1 MRVFSASLA
10 TETNTFAPMPTGLQS
25 YEAGGLFEAGR
36 HPDRPTLFSG
46 PLWAARLLRDELG
59 LELHEGLVAFAVPGG
74 TTTRQAHET
83 LRTRLL
89 DDLKAAMPVDVVL
102 LGLHGAMAADGCDD
116 CEGDLITRVREIVGP
131 SVVIG
136 AELDP
141 HTHLSEAMVRQ
152 ATLLMAFREYPH
164 TDAVERGL
172 ELVRACVATARGQIR
187 PVAGVYDCQTI
198 GVVRT
203 PVEPARSFVDRLKAM
218 EGQGGIVSI
227 TAIHGFPWADVADL
241 GSKMLVYADGD
252 AALAQQTADML
263 GPQFREVIEA
273 FRDKGAGIDETLDLA
288 LASPAGTVVI
298 ADGADNAGGGA
309 PSDSTFV
316 LKRLIARNIQGAV
329 LGPLWDPGAVALA
342 FEAGEGAT
350 LPLRIGG
357 KVAPVSGD
365 PVDATVTVVALRRNS
380 RQSGLSGSIENLGD
394 CAVVAID
401 GVQVMLTSRRTQAF
415 NTDLFTNMG
424 VDLGSQRIVVVK
436 SSQHFF
442 ASFSRIA
449 VKVFYSNAPGTLAS
463 DLRTLPYRKARPQV
477 VASF

>member
-10 TETNTFAPMPTGLQS
+10 TETNTFAPLPTGLKA
-25 YEAGGLFEAGR
+25 YETDGLFEAGS

-46 PLWAARLLRDELG
+46 PLWAARLLQDELG
-59 LELHEGLVAFAVPGG
+59 LQLSEGLVAFAMPGG
-74 TTTRQAHET
+74 ITTRHAHET
-83 LRTRLL
+83 LRERLL
-89 DDLKAAMPVDVVL
+89 DDLRAAMPVDIVL
-102 LGLHGAMAADGCDD
+102 LGLHGAMVADGCDD

-131 SVVIG
+131 NVVIG

-141 HTHLSEAMVRQ
+141 HTHLTEAMVSQ

-187 PVAGVYDCQTI
+187 PVPAVFDCRTI

-218 EGQGGIVSI
+218 EGQDGIVSI
-227 TAIHGFPWADVADL
+227 TAIHGFPWADVPTL
-241 GSKMLVYADGD
+241 GSRLLVYADGD
-252 AALAQQTADML
+252 AALAQRTADRL
-263 GPQFREVIEA
+263 GPQFSTVIDA
-273 FRDKGAGIDETLDLA
+273 YRDKGLDIDDTLDAA
-288 LASPAGTVVI
+288 LASPSGTVVI

-309 PSDSTFV
+309 PSDATFI
-316 LKRLIARNIQGAV
+316 LARLIARDVQAAI

-342 FEAGEGAT
+342 FEAGEGAV

-365 PVDATVTVVALRRNS
+365 PIDAQVQVLALRRDS
-380 RQSGLSGSIENLGD
+380 RQSGLSGSIDRLGD
-394 CAVVAID
+394 CALVAIG
-401 GVQVMLTSRRTQAF
+401 GVQVLLTSRRTQAF
-415 NTDLFTNMG
+415 STDLFSNLG
-424 VDLGSQRIVVVK
+424 ADLSRQRIVVVK

-442 ASFSRIA
+442 ASFSQIA
-449 VKVFYSNAPGTLAS
+449 VRVLYCNAPGTLAS
-463 DLRTLPYRKARPQV
+463 DLRSLPFRKARSEV